1 MPRVRFHHQIESA
14 LTEIVD
20 MICLVDNAV
29 EQVTEALL
37 KGDVHLA
44 ETVISQDEAI
54 DDLYRKLELAIH
66 EMFARQ
72 APVAGDLRALIA
84 IIRIIGD
91 LERSGDLA
99 LNIAKTVRRTFPL
112 SLPESCRR
120 IAAEMGD
127 QARILLQGAAQSVRD
142 LEPDTAE
149 RLDLMDDV
157 MDDLAR
163 GMFRALARADEPVDV
178 ETAMSMALVTRYYER
193 IGDHAVSVAERVEF
207 LVTGSAH
214 ESHVGL

>member
-1 MPRVRFHHQIESA
+1 MPRVRFHDQIETA
-14 LTEIVD
+14 LAEIVE
-20 MICLVDNAV
+20 MICLVDAAV
-29 EQVTEALL
+29 EQVTESLL
-37 KGDVHLA
+37 TGDIRLA
-44 ETVISQDEAI
+44 ETVISQDDAI
-54 DDLYRKLELAIH
+54 DALYRKLELAIH

-84 IIRIIGD
+84 IIRMIGD

-99 LNIAKTVRRTFPL
+99 LNIAKTVRRIYPL
-112 SLPESCRR
+112 ELPAGCGPTVAR
-120 IAAEMGD
+120 MGE

-157 MDDLAR
+157 MDELSVE
-163 GMFRALARADEPVDV
+163 MFRALADPAAGVEV
-178 ETAMSMALVTRYYER
+178 ETAMHLALVTRYYER
-193 IGDHAVSVAERVEF
+193 IADHAVSVAERVEF